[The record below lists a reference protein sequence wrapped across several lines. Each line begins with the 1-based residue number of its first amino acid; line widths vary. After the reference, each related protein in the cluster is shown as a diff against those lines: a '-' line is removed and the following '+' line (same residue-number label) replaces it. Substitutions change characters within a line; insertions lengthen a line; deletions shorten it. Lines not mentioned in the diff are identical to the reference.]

1 MRLVTIKEVSRF
13 LSVKESTLYSWVNK
27 GSIPAHKINGLIRF
41 DMDEIEEWVKRS
53 RQESHKATPHAIKV
67 SNNQDIDNI
76 IKKAIDSVT
85 SNRYNPSNGK
95 PGPRQGLRK
104 EVKDGTL

>member
-1 MRLVTIKEVSRF
+1 MRLVNIREVSKF

-41 DMDEIEEWVKRS
+41 DMEEIEDWVKRL
-53 RQESHKATPHAIKV
+53 RQASYKATPPAIKV
-67 SNNQDIDNI
+67 SNNQDIDNL
-76 IKKAIDSVT
+76 IKNVIDEVT
-85 SNRYNPSNGK
+85 GNRYNPSIGK

>member
-1 MRLVTIKEVSRF
+1 MRLVNIREVSKF

-27 GSIPAHKINGLIRF
+27 GSIPAHKINGLLRF
-41 DMDEIEEWVKRS
+41 DMDVIEEWVKNS
-53 RQESHKATPHAIKV
+53 EQASYKVTAPAIAA
-67 SNNQDIDNI
+67 SNNQDIDSI
-76 IKKAIDSVT
+76 IKKAIDESKG
-85 SNRYNPSNGK
+85 NIYNPSIGK

>member
-1 MRLVTIKEVSRF
+1 MRLVNIREVSKF

-53 RQESHKATPHAIKV
+53 GQASCKSTTPAIKV
-67 SNNQDIDNI
+67 SNNQDIDSI
-76 IKKAIDSVT
+76 IKKAIDEVT
-85 SNRYNPSNGK
+85 GNRYNPSIGK

>member
-1 MRLVTIKEVSRF
+1 MRLVNIREVSKF

-41 DMDEIEEWVKRS
+41 DMEEIEVWVKRS
-53 RQESHKATPHAIKV
+53 RQAFFKATPHEIKV

-76 IKKAIDSVT
+76 IKNVIDEVT
-85 SNRYNPSNGK
+85 GNRYNPSIGK

-104 EVKDGTL
+104 EAKDGTL

>member
-1 MRLVTIKEVSRF
+1 MRLVNIREVSKF

-41 DMDEIEEWVKRS
+41 DMEEIEEWVKNS
-53 RQESHKATPHAIKV
+53 EQASYKAAPLAIKV
-67 SNNQDIDNI
+67 SNNQDIDNL
-76 IKKAIDSVT
+76 IKNVIDEVT
-85 SNRYNPSNGK
+85 GNRYNPSIGK

>member
-1 MRLVTIKEVSRF
+1 MRLVTIKEISRI
-13 LSVKESTLYSWVNK
+13 LNVKVSTLYSWVNK

-53 RQESHKATPHAIKV
+53 RQASCKATAPAIKV
-67 SNNQDIDNI
+67 SNNQDIDSI
-76 IKKAIDSVT
+76 IKKAIDDVT
-85 SNRYNPSNGK
+85 GKRYNSSIGK